1 MTRISNVDQALMLL
15 RQQLQQMAKTD
26 RSSRGARTSRSSV
39 QQRKSAAER
48 IEALTRSGDLSEDD
62 LARALIGAL
71 LADEFGDDAANDHRF
86 RKLADEV
93 HRIIASDAKAKTLLS
108 AALRNTRQ
116 QG

>member
-15 RQQLQQMAKTD
+15 RQQLQQMTKAD
-26 RSSRGARTSRSSV
+26 RSRRGARASHSSA

-48 IEALTRSGDLSEDD
+48 IEALTRSGDLTEDE

-71 LADEFGDDAANDHRF
+71 LTDEFGDDAANDHRF

-93 HRIIASDAKAKTLLS
+93 HRIIASDTKAKALL
-108 AALRNTRQ
+108 AEALRKTRSPS
-116 QG
+116 